1 MPFFQ
6 DKEKAALGL
15 MPVAARTKLG
25 LRTHRTIK
33 DVCGALIEKDG
44 KFLVA
49 RRKPD
54 DSFGGLWEFPGGG
67 LEPGERKKQCLER
80 EIKEELGLDVRARR
94 LIRVFQDEIPGL
106 KINVFLFECRIKKGI
121 PRPLD
126 CLDVRWV
133 DLECLKKLKLA
144 QADKKVLSWLLE
156 KRKSGDKSK
165 TKG

>member
-1 MPFFQ
+1 L
-6 DKEKAALGL
+6 KTRRI
-15 MPVAARTKLG
+15 V
-25 LRTHRTIK
+25 K

-49 RRKPD
+49 RRKLN

-67 LEPGERKKQCLER
+67 LEPGEGKKQCLER
-80 EIKEELGLDVRARR
+80 EIKEELGLDIKVLR
-94 LIRVFQDEIPGL
+94 LIRVFGDEIPGL
-106 KINVFLFECRIKKGI
+106 KINVFLFQCGIKKGI

-133 DLECLKKLKLA
+133 SLEQLKRLKLA
-144 QADKKVLSWLLE
+144 QADRKVLSWLLE
-156 KRKSGDKSK
+156 RSKGGDKSK